1 MAEPPKGRAN
11 LRGVFCSVRGS
22 GAPHC
27 SKRSRRLMR
36 RKVLARCTG
45 SCGPIGDRARLMEV
59 MMMMML
65 LLSACGDCWN

>member
-1 MAEPPKGRAN
+1 MAEPTMGRAN
-11 LRGVFCSVRGS
+11 LGGVFFSMRGS

-45 SCGPIGDRARLMEV
+45 SCGPIGDRALLMEV

-65 LLSACGDCWN
+65 SACVDN